1 MLCIIFPQLRKH
13 FRKYIVYCGK
23 RLFLSLRPAPNEDDE
38 KRFVDAYMQMKKDG
52 HIKFYTLYEWRQLA
66 ETAGFTYHDSFETQ
80 IRFPRKMDAAFGLE
94 CIMKSFDE
102 KTVSGYDIEI
112 LQDEIWIT
120 EKVQNVMF
128 LK

>member
-1 MLCIIFPQLRKH
+1 
-13 FRKYIVYCGK
+13 
-23 RLFLSLRPAPNEDDE
+23 
-38 KRFVDAYMQMKKDG
+38 
-52 HIKFYTLYEWRQLA
+52 
-66 ETAGFTYHDSFETQ
+66 
-80 IRFPRKMDAAFGLE
+80 
-94 CIMKSFDE
+94 MKSFAE

>member
-1 MLCIIFPQLRKH
+1 
-13 FRKYIVYCGK
+13 
-23 RLFLSLRPAPNEDDE
+23 
-38 KRFVDAYMQMKKDG
+38 MQMKKDG
-52 HIKFYTLYEWRQLA
+52 HIKFYTLYEWRHLA

-80 IRFPRKMDAAFGLE
+80 IRFPRKMDAAFGFE
-94 CIMKSFDE
+94 CIMKSFAE

>member
-1 MLCIIFPQLRKH
+1 MRQKGGFFLCDPT
-13 FRKYIVYCGK
+13 
-23 RLFLSLRPAPNEDDE
+23 PNEDDE
-38 KRFVDAYMQMKKDG
+38 NRFVDAYMQMKKDG
-52 HIKFYTLYEWRQLA
+52 HIKFYTLDEWWQLA
-66 ETAGFTYHDSFETQ
+66 GTAGFTFHDSFETQ
-80 IRFPRKMDAAFGLE
+80 IRFPRKMDAVFGLE

>member
-1 MLCIIFPQLRKH
+1 
-13 FRKYIVYCGK
+13 
-23 RLFLSLRPAPNEDDE
+23 
-38 KRFVDAYMQMKKDG
+38 MKKDG
-52 HIKFYTLYEWRQLA
+52 HIKFYTL
-66 ETAGFTYHDSFETQ
+66 
-80 IRFPRKMDAAFGLE
+80 LE

>member
-1 MLCIIFPQLRKH
+1 MRQKGCFFLCD
-13 FRKYIVYCGK
+13 
-23 RLFLSLRPAPNEDDE
+23 PAPNEDDE

-52 HIKFYTLYEWRQLA
+52 HIKFYTLDEWRQLA

-94 CIMKSFDE
+94 CIMKSFAE

-120 EKVQNVMF
+120 ERVQNVMF